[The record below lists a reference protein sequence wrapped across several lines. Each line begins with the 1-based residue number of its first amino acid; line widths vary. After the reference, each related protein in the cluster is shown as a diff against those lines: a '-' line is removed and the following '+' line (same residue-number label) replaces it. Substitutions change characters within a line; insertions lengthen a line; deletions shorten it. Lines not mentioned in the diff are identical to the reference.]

1 MSSLGKVLPVHEVL
15 FTAPDD
21 EEARLCTDSS
31 RVRLNTLFPETR
43 NKAKSMWRRAFFK
56 IKARRALARVNEELL
71 LYGTT
76 NELTDANCQ
85 YKTNIDEVISK
96 KEMKQ
101 EKFREAVLDEEKEV
115 SRWLIRPSSPFKVC
129 WNVIVSFL
137 LAYAAIVMPWRI
149 AFSDS
154 VFWDMWTISDFCI
167 DFLFFI
173 DVIIN
178 FLSVRV
184 NRDGTI
190 ESNPKV
196 IAMAYLKSWFVVDFI
211 SCLPFSLLDMLGSDS
226 STNNSRYNNLL
237 RLARL
242 PRLYKLFRI
251 ARVIKAFDHYHSEG
265 ILDRIQD
272 FFQINSR
279 LLKLLKFLLT
289 ASICIH
295 LSACVW
301 YFSARISDLD
311 PDTWVVRCGFAN
323 EDSWTIYLAAVY
335 WSITTCVTVG
345 YGDINAYTQLEMV
358 IAIAWMVIGVG
369 FYSFTIGSLSSF
381 LTSIDTRESVL
392 ASKMAAIHEFAKET
406 GISREAKSQIRDAVR
421 YTTYKLG
428 NVWSDKHSLF
438 RELPKQ
444 LQYEVA
450 MSMFGGIAK
459 NFPFFMNK
467 DAAFVV
473 YVMPLFKPLR
483 LRDSEVLYREGEYAD
498 EVFFILQGRV
508 NFVLPR
514 TEVVYKSFL
523 RGSYIGEVEVLQET
537 TRRNTA
543 LCFGDCEFLV
553 LHRRDLKDIIYEF
566 PAEGRS
572 MKAIARERARRNKQA
587 YYETAELLR
596 LKRALGNVQS
606 LAGQNRLF
614 VLKTEE
620 ETEVATIEDFYDR
633 LKKTEAELQTTRVTV
648 TALTKAIEDLRK
660 SVTEDSQS
668 AKAFNR

>member
-1 MSSLGKVLPVHEVL
+1 MSSKVLPVQEAL
-15 FTAPDD
+15 LTAPDD
-21 EEARLCTDSS
+21 PEDARLFSNS
-31 RVRLNTLFPETR
+31 ARVKVNTLFPEASCR
-43 NKAKSMWRRAFFK
+43 AKSLWRKAFFK

-101 EKFREAVLDEEKEV
+101 ENFRHITIAEDQFIPK
-115 SRWLIRPSSPFKVC
+115 WLILPNSAFKVF
-129 WNVIVSFL
+129 WNGVVSAL
-137 LAYAAIVMPWRI
+137 IAYAATVMPWRI

-154 VFWDMWTISDFCI
+154 VFWDLWTISDFCI

-173 DVIIN
+173 DLFVN

-184 NRDGTI
+184 NRDGTQLTD
-190 ESNPKV
+190 PKL
-196 IAMAYLKSWFVVDFI
+196 IAKSYLKSWFFVDFI
-211 SCLPFSLLDMLGSDS
+211 SCLPFSLLDMMGSG
-226 STNNSRYNNLL
+226 STSRNSRYNNLL

-251 ARVIKAFDHYHSEG
+251 ARVIKAFDHYHSAG
-265 ILDRIQD
+265 LLDRVQD

-279 LLKLLKFLLT
+279 LLKLVKFLLT
-289 ASICIH
+289 ASICVH

-301 YFSARISDLD
+301 YFAARISDFG

-323 EDSWTIYLAAVY
+323 EGVWAIYLAAVY

-345 YGDINAYTQLEMV
+345 YGDINAYTQLEMA
-358 IAIAWMVIGVG
+358 IAIIWMVIGVG

-406 GISREAKSQIRDAVR
+406 GISQDSKVKIRDAVR
-421 YTTYKLG
+421 YSTYKLG

-459 NFPFFMNK
+459 NFPFFINK

-483 LRDSEVLYREGEYAD
+483 LRDSEALYREGEYAD
-498 EVFFILQGRV
+498 EVYFILQGRV

-523 RGSYIGEVEVLQET
+523 RGSYIGEVEVLHET
-537 TRRNTA
+537 TRKNTA

-572 MKAIARERARRNKQA
+572 MKAIARERSKRNKQA
-587 YYETAELLR
+587 YYETSELLR
-596 LKRALGNVQS
+596 LKRTMGNVHS
-606 LAGQNRLF
+606 LAGKGRLF
-614 VLKTEE
+614 VLKGEE
-620 ETEVATIEDFYDR
+620 ETEIASIEDFYER
-633 LKKTEAELQTTRVTV
+633 LRKTEGELESTRE
-648 TALTKAIEDLRK
+648 AISGLTKAVEDLRK
-660 SVTEDSQS
+660 SLVEE
-668 AKAFNR
+668 KRL

>member
-1 MSSLGKVLPVHEVL
+1 MSSLGKVLPVQEAL
-15 FTAPDD
+15 LTAPDD
-21 EEARLCTDSS
+21 PEDGRLGSS
-31 RVRLNTLFPETR
+31 RVLINSLFPETR
-43 NKAKSMWRRAFFK
+43 SKAKSLWRRAFFK

-76 NELTDANCQ
+76 NDFTDSNCQ
-85 YKTNIDEVISK
+85 YKPNINEVISK

-101 EKFREAVLDEEKEV
+101 EKFRTIVLDEDRNVPK
-115 SRWLIRPSSPFKVC
+115 WLIRPGSAFKVF
-129 WNVIVSFL
+129 WNGVVSLL
-137 LAYAAIVMPWRI
+137 LAYTATVMPWRI
-149 AFSDS
+149 AFASS
-154 VFWDMWTISDFCI
+154 VFWDLWTVSDFCI
-167 DFLFFI
+167 DFLFFV
-173 DVIIN
+173 DLVVN
-178 FLSVRV
+178 FLSIRV
-184 NRDGTI
+184 NRDG
-190 ESNPKV
+190 SHQADPKA
-196 IAMAYLKSWFVVDFI
+196 IAVAYLKSWFIVDFI

-226 STNNSRYNNLL
+226 SAKTSRYNNLL

-251 ARVIKAFDHYHSEG
+251 ARVIKAFDHNHTEG
-265 ILDRIQD
+265 MLDRVQD

-279 LLKLLKFLLT
+279 LLKLVKFLLT
-289 ASICIH
+289 ASICVH

-301 YFSARISDLD
+301 YFAAKISDLG

-323 EDSWTIYLAAVY
+323 EDPWTVYLAAVY

-345 YGDINAYTQLEMV
+345 YGDINAFTQLEMT
-358 IAIAWMVIGVG
+358 IAIVWMVIGVG

-406 GISREAKSQIRDAVR
+406 GISRNAKVKIRDAVR
-421 YTTYKLG
+421 YSTYKLG

-450 MSMFGGIAK
+450 MSMFSGIAK
-459 NFPFFMNK
+459 NFPFFLNK

-483 LRDSEVLYREGEYAD
+483 LHDSEVLYREGEYAD

-537 TRRNTA
+537 TRKNTA

-572 MKAIARERARRNKQA
+572 MKAIARERGKRNKQA
-587 YYETAELLR
+587 YYETSELLR
-596 LKRALGNVQS
+596 LKRAMGNVQS
-606 LAGQNRLF
+606 LAGQDRLF
-614 VLKTEE
+614 VLKGEE
-620 ETEVATIEDFYDR
+620 EAEVATIEDFYER
-633 LKKTEAELQTTRVTV
+633 LRKTEGELQSTRV
-648 TALTKAIEDLRK
+648 AIGGLTRAVEDLRK
-660 SVTEDSQS
+660 SVVED
-668 AKAFNR
+668 KRL

>member
-1 MSSLGKVLPVHEVL
+1 
-15 FTAPDD
+15 
-21 EEARLCTDSS
+21 
-31 RVRLNTLFPETR
+31 
-43 NKAKSMWRRAFFK
+43 MWRRAFFK